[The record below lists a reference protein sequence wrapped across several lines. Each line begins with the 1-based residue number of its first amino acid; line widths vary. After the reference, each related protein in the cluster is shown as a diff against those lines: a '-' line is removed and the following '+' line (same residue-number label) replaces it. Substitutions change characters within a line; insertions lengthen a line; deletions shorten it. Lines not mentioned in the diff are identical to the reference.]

1 MALSM
6 RAGTS
11 GTAAAMP
18 TLASTTTCSTAT
30 SSSNL
35 SYTERDTMLSSVL
48 EVKASSAKLVKIA
61 MYPTQSKS
69 VIHKPMPRTT
79 FIF

>member
-1 MALSM
+1 
-6 RAGTS
+6 
-11 GTAAAMP
+11 
-18 TLASTTTCSTAT
+18 
-30 SSSNL
+30 
-35 SYTERDTMLSSVL
+35 MLSSVL